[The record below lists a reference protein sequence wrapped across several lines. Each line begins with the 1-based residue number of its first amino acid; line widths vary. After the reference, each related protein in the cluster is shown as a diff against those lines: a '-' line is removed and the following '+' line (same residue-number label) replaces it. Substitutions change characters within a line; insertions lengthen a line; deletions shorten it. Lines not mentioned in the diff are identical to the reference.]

1 MNKVIFLSRLSQDV
15 EARTSQSGTTIAT
28 FNIAVNR
35 KFKRDGDPDA
45 DFFRCTCFGK
55 QAEFAEKYLKKGTK
69 VLISGSVHNDNYT
82 DKNGNKVYGTKIMV
96 EEIEFAE
103 SKGDKPA
110 DKPNVD
116 KDGFMDVADIPED
129 LPFL

>member
-1 MNKVIFLSRLSQDV
+1 MNRVWFTGNIGKTPEV
-15 EARTSQSGTTIAT
+15 RTTQSGVMIAS
-28 FNIAVNR
+28 FSLAVR
-35 KFKRDGDPDA
+35 RRFKKDGETETDWFP
-45 DFFRCTCFGK
+45 CTCFGK
-55 QAEFAEKYLKKGTK
+55 QAEFVDKYLKQ
-69 VLISGSVHNDNYT
+69 GSRIGIVGRIETDNYT
-82 DKNGNKVYGTKIMV
+82 NKEGQKVYGTKVMV

-116 KDGFMDVADIPED
+116 KDGFMDAADIPED

>member
-1 MNKVIFLSRLSQDV
+1 MNRVWFSGNIGKAPEV
-15 EARTSQSGTTIAT
+15 RTTQSGTMMAT
-28 FNIAVNR
+28 FSIAV
-35 KFKRDGDPDA
+35 KRRYKKDGETETDW
-45 DFFRCTCFGK
+45 FYCVSFGK
-55 QAEFAEKYLKKGTK
+55 QAEFVDKYLGKGSRINLVGRIENESYTNKEGQK
-69 VLISGSVHNDNYT
+69 VT
-82 DKNGNKVYGTKIMV
+82 ATKIMV